1 MIEFVKGNIFSS
13 NVEALVNP
21 INCVGVMGKGLALQF
36 KNKYY
41 NMFIE
46 YQLLCKNDKI
56 KIGKMYVYDTG
67 FLDNPKYIINFPTKI
82 HWKNSSEYK
91 YIRRGMDDLVNV
103 IKDKNI
109 KSIAIPK
116 LGCGLGDLDW
126 NIVRGTICG
135 KLQPLLNDVEIK
147 IYDNDNTQTKFLN
160 FSKERD

>member
-56 KIGKMYVYDTG
+56 KVGKMYVYDTG
-67 FLDNPKYIINFPTKI
+67 LLDNPKYIINFPTKT
-82 HWKNSSEYK
+82 HWRNPSEYK
-91 YIRRGMDDLVNV
+91 YIRDGMDDLVKV
-103 IKDKNI
+103 IKNKNI

-126 NIVRGTICG
+126 NIVRATICG
-135 KLQPLLNDVEIK
+135 KLRPLLNDVEIK
-147 IYDNDNTQTKFLN
+147 IYDNDNMQTKFLN
-160 FSKERD
+160 FSKERN